1 MNELFSKVNKENNLK
16 IQEQF
21 NNWFTGDR
29 GRQVKGISSFLEMRS
44 NLSDSLLKEIWTHLG
59 LTKTKDLA
67 LFSVGGYGRSELH
80 PFSDIDLL
88 ILSKK
93 SLSKN
98 NQSAV
103 TEFISYLWDIGFDVG
118 HSVRTIND
126 SKIQAR
132 SDIRTMTNM
141 LESRLISGDIN
152 MEQELLKVLEVKSL
166 WPKNKFFEAKYDEQM
181 ERHTKFHNTEYN
193 LEPDVKSSPGG
204 LRDIHTIDWLLRNY
218 SRNTQKGN
226 LDLLSVVTPFER
238 NELKKAKYWL
248 WIIRYLL
255 HLEANREED
264 RLLFEY
270 QIAVAKRLFPTIE
283 NPNSA
288 AEKLMHRYYRSAL
301 TISEINSTVIQSFKE
316 NLYRTKFSRKK
327 TIDSNF
333 YQKNNLIGLKEADG
347 FKKNPSLLLDLFVKL
362 TEHPHLSGIESRTL
376 RFLKE
381 DRDLINSEFRK
392 KKKNINL
399 FLKLIRSKRLMVTQ
413 LENMKELGILGRY
426 LPEFGRITGQM
437 QYDLF
442 HIYTVDAHT
451 LQVLRNM
458 RRMLLGTSVDLYPLA
473 SKIIP
478 TLPKIEVLY
487 IAGLYH
493 DIGKG
498 RGKDHSTLGT
508 TIVRRFCKSH
518 NFNDTDRKLI
528 EWLVVNHLLMSKTSQ
543 KEDLSDPTVIKS
555 FGELVKNQ
563 RNLDYLYCLTV
574 ADVSATNPNLWNSWN
589 STLLGELYSKTT
601 NYLQKDEDKNESTN
615 LKIARHVLLQDEGI
629 NEEYLNSLWKNFY
642 SNYFENFEA
651 EELIEHAHILLK
663 TQDSSSVELFE
674 DKKGNTTLIIYTKD
688 RPNVFAATIGV
699 LDSED
704 IIFLD
709 AKLFGMKNGFCFDCL
724 KISDKNGNSLP
735 KQGAKI
741 KKIVSKLT
749 ESLDQE
755 NLIPK
760 LVQKRL
766 PKNLKHFNLKTSITV
781 KHDMTNRWTQ
791 IDLRTK
797 DRPGILANVS
807 KVFVDHEAV
816 IKKARIATYGERAE
830 DRFCISSKEDTP
842 FVKKDELNQLI
853 ADLEKSLKI

>member
-1 MNELFSKVNKENNLK
+1 MNEVFSQINKENRLK

-21 NNWFTGDR
+21 QNWFTGDR
-29 GRQVKGISSFLEMRS
+29 GRQVKGIANFLEIRS
-44 NLSDSLLKEIWTHLG
+44 NLSDSLLREIWTHLG
-59 LTKTKDLA
+59 LEETNDLA

-88 ILSKK
+88 ILSKDALCK
-93 SLSKN
+93 SDEA
-98 NQSAV
+98 AV
-103 TEFISYLWDIGFDVG
+103 AEFISHLWDIGFDVG
-118 HSVRTIND
+118 HSVRTIKD

-141 LESRLISGDIN
+141 LESRLIFGNLN
-152 MEQELLKVLEVKSL
+152 MELEVFKILEIKNL
-166 WPKNKFFEAKYDEQM
+166 WPKNKFFEAKYNEQI
-181 ERHTKFHNTEYN
+181 ERHTKFHNTGYN
-193 LEPDVKSSPGG
+193 LEPNIKSSPGG

-226 LDLLSVVTPFER
+226 LNLLNIVTPFER
-238 NELKKAKYWL
+238 NELRKAKYWL

-270 QIAVAKRLFPTIE
+270 QIAIGKKLFPTIE
-283 NPNSA
+283 NSNSA

-316 NLYRTKFSRKK
+316 NLYKTKFSRKK
-327 TIDSNF
+327 DIDNNF
-333 YQKNNLIGLKEADG
+333 YQKNNLIGIKKFDG

-362 TEHPHLSGIESRTL
+362 TEHPHLQGIESRTL

-413 LENMKELGILGRY
+413 LESMKELGILGRY

-458 RRMLLGTSVDLYPLA
+458 RRMFLGTSGDLYPLA

-478 TLPKIEVLY
+478 ALPKIEILY

-518 NFNDTDRKLI
+518 NFNDSDRKLI
-528 EWLVVNHLLMSKTSQ
+528 EWLVINHLLMSKTSQ
-543 KEDLSDPTVIKS
+543 KEDLSDPAVIRT
-555 FGELVKNQ
+555 FGELVQSQK
-563 RNLDYLYCLTV
+563 NLDYLYCLTV

-601 NYLQKDEDKNESTN
+601 NFLGKNEDRNESTN
-615 LKIARHVLLQDEGI
+615 LKIARHTLLRDEGI
-629 NEEYLNSLWKNFY
+629 NEKDLNSLWNNFY
-642 SNYFENFEA
+642 SNYFESFEA
-651 EELIEHAHILLK
+651 QELVNHAHILLK
-663 TQDSSSVELFE
+663 TKDSTKVELFE
-674 DKKGNTTLIIYTKD
+674 DEKGNTTLIIHTKD

-704 IIFLD
+704 INFLD

-724 KISDKNGNSLP
+724 KISDTNGNALSI
-735 KQGAKI
+735 KGEKI
-741 KKIVSKLT
+741 KKITSKLIK
-749 ESLDQE
+749 SLNQE
-755 NLIPK
+755 DLIPK

-807 KVFVDHEAV
+807 KVFVEHEAV
-816 IKKARIATYGERAE
+816 IKKARIATYGERVE

-842 FVKKDELNQLI
+842 FVKKEKLNQLI

>member
-21 NNWFTGDR
+21 NNWFIGDR
-29 GRQVKGISSFLEMRS
+29 GRQVKGISNFLTMRS
-44 NLSDSLLKEIWTHLG
+44 NLSDSLLKEIWTKLG
-59 LTKTKDLA
+59 LKKTKDLA

-118 HSVRTIND
+118 HSVRTIKD

-204 LRDIHTIDWLLRNY
+204 LRDIHTIDWLLKNY

-226 LDLLSVVTPFER
+226 LNLSSVVTPFEK

-283 NPNSA
+283 NSNSA

-316 NLYRTKFSRKK
+316 NLYKTKFSRKK
-327 TIDSNF
+327 NIDSNF
-333 YQKNNLIGLKEADG
+333 YQKNSLIGLKEPDG

-362 TEHPHLSGIESRTL
+362 TEHPYLSGIESRTL

-458 RRMLLGTSVDLYPLA
+458 RRMLLGTSADLYPLA

-543 KEDLSDPTVIKS
+543 KEDLSDPAVIKS
-555 FGELVKNQ
+555 FGELIKNQ
-563 RNLDYLYCLTV
+563 KNLDYLYCLTV

-651 EELIEHAHILLK
+651 EELVEHAHILLK
-663 TQDSSSVELFE
+663 TKNSSSVELFE

-688 RPNVFAATIGV
+688 RPNVFAVTIGV

-724 KISDKNGNSLP
+724 KISDKNGNSLT

-781 KHDMTNRWTQ
+781 KHDMANRWTQ